1 MTAKASVF
9 IATSLDGFIAR
20 PDGSIDWLNQANA
33 TLPEGEDCGYTSFME
48 TIDGIIM
55 GRNTFEQV
63 LTFGEWAYGDK
74 QVVVLSRKGV
84 AIPEALKKTVSAS
97 TEAPEVLVERLS
109 AAGAQHLYVDGGQTI
124 RSFLNAGLLN
134 ELTITVIPILLG
146 TGKSLFGTLKADIV
160 LRHMSTHT
168 YDFGFVQSKYSVVR

>member
-74 QVVVLSRKGV
+74 QVVVLSRKG
-84 AIPEALKKTVSAS
+84 
-97 TEAPEVLVERLS
+97 APEVLVERLS